1 MEFTLAEKKDLA
13 AILKKL
19 VKGFDKIYDR
29 PFPYIMSIHQAPINS
44 PQYKDCADY
53 YAFHIEFYPP
63 LRAKDKIKWYAGSEM
78 GAGAAANPLDVDE
91 CAAILRE
98 KLK

>member
-1 MEFTLAEKKDLA
+1 VNTQKYA
-13 AILKKL
+13 
-19 VKGFDKIYDR
+19 
-29 PFPYIMSIHQAPINS
+29 
-44 PQYKDCADY
+44 DCSDY

-91 CAAILRE
+91 CAAL
-98 KLK
+98 LKSKIV